1 MIAME
6 TDNQH
11 DTYDTIKDQSLSTLL
26 GKLTTKM
33 PTAGETEKSMLAT
46 LWENE
51 VDEDEALDVDQ
62 ANRIDAQLK
71 RKLKQLLKHLDGE
84 KPKPPLGWQDLA
96 SAALGAALAQLD
108 GVPETGA
115 RVSDSLAPAAEQRD
129 GLREGGRKAAA
140 TLQEE
145 GGRMDLMVAE
155 LLHLRAETA
164 SQKRNI
170 DALTEANKKST
181 ADQRVSNAT
190 LTLAEMRPPEYEQVK
205 HSRDSRDCKDS
216 KDSKAL
222 STAWRTHC
230 SIKING

>member
-1 MIAME
+1 
-6 TDNQH
+6 
-11 DTYDTIKDQSLSTLL
+11 
-26 GKLTTKM
+26 
-33 PTAGETEKSMLAT
+33 
-46 LWENE
+46 
-51 VDEDEALDVDQ
+51 
-62 ANRIDAQLK
+62 
-71 RKLKQLLKHLDGE
+71 
-84 KPKPPLGWQDLA
+84 
-96 SAALGAALAQLD
+96 
-108 GVPETGA
+108 
-115 RVSDSLAPAAEQRD
+115 
-129 GLREGGRKAAA
+129 
-140 TLQEE
+140 
-145 GGRMDLMVAE
+145 MDLMVE

>member
-33 PTAGETEKSMLAT
+33 PTAGETEKSMLDA

-51 VDEDEALDVDQ
+51 VDEDESLDVDQ
-62 ANRIDAQLK
+62 ANRIDAQLQ
-71 RKLKQLLKHLDGE
+71 RKLKQLLKHIDGK
-84 KPKPPLGWQDLA
+84 KPKPPPGWQDLA
-96 SAALGAALAQLD
+96 SAALGAVPAQLD

-145 GGRMDLMVAE
+145 GGRMDLMVE

-190 LTLAEMRPPEYEQVK
+190 LTLAEMSTPEYKQVK
-205 HSRDSRDCKDS
+205 HGRDSKDS
-216 KDSKAL
+216 KDSKARHGAL
-222 STAWRTHC
+222 TAR
-230 SIKING
+230 